1 MRYTLS
7 ILLLFFVSVSFA
19 QQITPGKK
27 LIQYS
32 GIITDVD
39 SNTVVPYVT
48 ITNKSNNDQQ
58 YAANYKGYFSFV
70 AHPGDSLIFSAVGY
84 RHSAVTIPPTVEGSS
99 YTAMIKMKS
108 DIINLPTVSIYPW
121 ATPEDFTKDFL
132 TLKIADDDAEIAK
145 KNLSADAL
153 KGLIQTLPR
162 DGGEIQNTNFRY
174 NHDRELN
181 KNMRQTNPL
190 LNPFAW
196 GKLMQ
201 QIFNGDKSRREEN

>member
-1 MRYTLS
+1 MKYFITLF
-7 ILLLFFVSVSFA
+7 LLLFGTVLFA
-19 QQITPGKK
+19 QQMVPGKK

-32 GIITDVD
+32 GLITDAD
-39 SNTVVPYVT
+39 SNWVVPYVT
-48 ITNKSNNDQQ
+48 ITNLSNKDQQ

-70 AHPGDSLIFSAVGY
+70 AHPGDTLQYSAIGY
-84 RHSAVTIPPTVEGSS
+84 KELKVTIPTIISGSS

-108 DIINLPTVSIYPW
+108 EIINLPTVYLYPW
-121 ATPEDFTKDFL
+121 ATVEDFTKDFL
-132 TLKIADDDAEIAK
+132 ALKIADDDMEIAK
-145 KNLSADAL
+145 KNLSGDAL

-162 DGGEIQNTNFRY
+162 DGGEIQNMNFRY

-201 QIFNGDKSRREEN
+201 QIFNGDKTRKEGN